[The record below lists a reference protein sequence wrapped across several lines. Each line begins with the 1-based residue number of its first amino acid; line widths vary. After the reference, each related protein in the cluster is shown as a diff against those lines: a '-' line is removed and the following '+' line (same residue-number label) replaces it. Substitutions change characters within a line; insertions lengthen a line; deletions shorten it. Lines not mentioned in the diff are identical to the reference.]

1 MGSKPF
7 PSAISFFIYIGL
19 PLTRRYSEVG
29 DKVMGFDMDE
39 NNAKTLKYTKTELF
53 QEQNKSQEHR

>member
-1 MGSKPF
+1 
-7 PSAISFFIYIGL
+7 
-19 PLTRRYSEVG
+19 
-29 DKVMGFDMDE
+29 MGFDMDE